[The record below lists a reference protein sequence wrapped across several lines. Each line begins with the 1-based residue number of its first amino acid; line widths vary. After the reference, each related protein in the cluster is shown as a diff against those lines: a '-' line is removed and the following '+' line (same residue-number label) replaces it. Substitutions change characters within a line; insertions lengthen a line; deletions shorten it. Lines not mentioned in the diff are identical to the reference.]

1 MKLTVYRKIV
11 RDRIP
16 EIIETAGKM
25 ARCEYVCK
33 EEVVDGLEAKLSEE
47 LTEYLESHSIEEMA
61 DLLEVMHGI
70 LYHKG
75 IPWDELERVRQEKRV
90 QRGGFEKGIRLLE
103 VEEP

>member
-1 MKLTVYRKIV
+1 MKITVYRKIV

-16 EIIETAGKM
+16 EIIETAGKT

-33 EEVVDGLEAKLSEE
+33 EEAVDGLEAKLSEE
-47 LTEYLESHSIEEMA
+47 LSEYLESHSIEEMA
-61 DLLEVMHGI
+61 DLLEAMHGI

-75 IPWDELERVRQEKRV
+75 ITWDELEHVRQEKRA
-90 QRGGFEKGIRLLE
+90 QRGGFEKGILLLE